1 MSPSEIE
8 AAANRKMQQR
18 RKKREARKRQRVE
31 RKRQVEPRYTRSR
44 LLRKP
49 TKHSPPPAV
58 AELPAFTI
66 VQSEEAIAVACGD
79 VADKIATGS
88 VDEYIVVDVKFT
100 LSSSVDQIAWVV
112 MATSDKATVLVD
124 LAGLSTLP
132 MSLEAQILR
141 NRGIQKVDT
150 MATMFVVSI

>member
-1 MSPSEIE
+1 
-8 AAANRKMQQR
+8 
-18 RKKREARKRQRVE
+18 
-31 RKRQVEPRYTRSR
+31 
-44 LLRKP
+44 
-49 TKHSPPPAV
+49 
-58 AELPAFTI
+58 
-66 VQSEEAIAVACGD
+66 
-79 VADKIATGS
+79 
-88 VDEYIVVDVKFT
+88 
-100 LSSSVDQIAWVV
+100 